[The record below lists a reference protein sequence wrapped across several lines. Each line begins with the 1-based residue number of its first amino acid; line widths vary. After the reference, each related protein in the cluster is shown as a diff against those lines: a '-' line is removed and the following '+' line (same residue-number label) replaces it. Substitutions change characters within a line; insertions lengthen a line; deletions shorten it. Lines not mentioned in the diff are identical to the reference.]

1 MFPDSDRGKSGNAFS
16 MSPKGERVV
25 PVKTSGVGGAKT
37 RQKGIFTMRTTNI
50 YILADLSYGSA
61 RFTKQMQQFIIKA
74 NRACQTEPNVQLHI
88 IGFNDKA
95 RILSPF
101 EPLRPQG
108 NPNFSSALELLS
120 SIVNYNKKYSHF
132 MTRSIVIWL
141 SSFNVMRG
149 YEGAFYKLNKQ
160 MEFSRAIRY
169 TIAYGLPDEYTQ
181 MARYTFA
188 SNLSGVLDYFS
199 ENRLKR
205 LIKQLKGNF

>member
-1 MFPDSDRGKSGNAFS
+1 
-16 MSPKGERVV
+16 
-25 PVKTSGVGGAKT
+25 
-37 RQKGIFTMRTTNI
+37 MRTINV
-50 YILADLSYGSA
+50 YILADISYNSA

-101 EPLRPQG
+101 EPLKPQG

-120 SIVNYNKKYSHF
+120 SIMNYNKKYSPF
-132 MTRSIVIWL
+132 ITRSIIIWL
-141 SSFNVMRG
+141 SSFNAMRG

-160 MEFSRAIRY
+160 AEFSRAIRY

>member
-1 MFPDSDRGKSGNAFS
+1 
-16 MSPKGERVV
+16 
-25 PVKTSGVGGAKT
+25 
-37 RQKGIFTMRTTNI
+37 MRTTNV

-74 NRACQTEPNVQLHI
+74 NRACQTEPSVQLHI

-95 RILSPF
+95 KILSPF

-120 SIVNYNKKYSHF
+120 SIVNYNKKHSHF

-149 YEGAFYKLNKQ
+149 YERAFYKLNKQ
-160 MEFSRAIRY
+160 TEFSRAIRY

-181 MARYTFA
+181 TARYTFA

-199 ENRLKR
+199 ENRLKK
-205 LIKQLKGNF
+205 LIKQVKGNF

>member
-1 MFPDSDRGKSGNAFS
+1 
-16 MSPKGERVV
+16 
-25 PVKTSGVGGAKT
+25 
-37 RQKGIFTMRTTNI
+37 MRTTNI
-50 YILADLSYGSA
+50 YIIADLSYNSA

-108 NPNFSSALELLS
+108 NPNFSSALGLLS
-120 SIVNYNKKYSHF
+120 SIMNYNKKYSHF
-132 MTRSIVIWL
+132 MTRSIIIWL

-160 MEFSRAIRY
+160 TEFSRAIRY

-181 MARYTFA
+181 MARYTFV

-199 ENRLKR
+199 ENRLKK
-205 LIKQLKGNF
+205 LIKQVKGNF

>member
-1 MFPDSDRGKSGNAFS
+1 
-16 MSPKGERVV
+16 
-25 PVKTSGVGGAKT
+25 
-37 RQKGIFTMRTTNI
+37 MRTTNI

-95 RILSPF
+95 RILFPF

-120 SIVNYNKKYSHF
+120 SIMNYNKKYSHF

-149 YEGAFYKLNKQ
+149 YEGTFYKLNKQ
-160 MEFSRAIRY
+160 AEFSKAIRY
-169 TIAYGLPDEYTQ
+169 TIAYGLTDEYTQ
-181 MARYTFA
+181 TARYTFA

-205 LIKQLKGNF
+205 LIKQVKNIF

>member
-1 MFPDSDRGKSGNAFS
+1 
-16 MSPKGERVV
+16 
-25 PVKTSGVGGAKT
+25 
-37 RQKGIFTMRTTNI
+37 MRTTNV

-61 RFTKQMQQFIIKA
+61 RFVKQMEQFIINA
-74 NRACQTEPNVQLHI
+74 NRACQTEPNAQLHI

-95 RILSPF
+95 KILSPF
-101 EPLRPQG
+101 EPLNPQG
-108 NPNFSSALELLS
+108 NPNFAQALDLLS
-120 SIVNYNKKYSHF
+120 SIMNYNKKYSPF
-132 MTRSIVIWL
+132 ITRSIIIWL

-160 MEFSRAIRY
+160 TEFSRAIRY

-199 ENRLKR
+199 ENRLKK
-205 LIKQLKGNF
+205 LIKQVKGYF

>member
-1 MFPDSDRGKSGNAFS
+1 
-16 MSPKGERVV
+16 
-25 PVKTSGVGGAKT
+25 
-37 RQKGIFTMRTTNI
+37 MRTTNI
-50 YILADLSYGSA
+50 YIIADLSYGSA

-108 NPNFSSALELLS
+108 NPNFPSALELLS
-120 SIVNYNKKYSHF
+120 SIMNYNKKYSHF

-160 MEFSRAIRY
+160 AEFSGAIRY

-181 MARYTFA
+181 TARYAFA

-205 LIKQLKGNF
+205 LIKQVKNIF

>member
-1 MFPDSDRGKSGNAFS
+1 
-16 MSPKGERVV
+16 
-25 PVKTSGVGGAKT
+25 
-37 RQKGIFTMRTTNI
+37 MRTTNV
-50 YILADLSYGSA
+50 YIIVDLSYGSA

-101 EPLRPQG
+101 EPLKPQG
-108 NPNFSSALELLS
+108 NPIFAQALDLLS
-120 SIVNYNKKYSHF
+120 SIMNYNRKYSPF

-149 YEGAFYKLNKQ
+149 YEGVFYKLNKQ
-160 MEFSRAIRY
+160 TEFSRAIRY

-181 MARYTFA
+181 TARYTFA
-188 SNLSGVLDYFS
+188 SNISGVLNYFS

-205 LIKQLKGNF
+205 LIKQVKGNF

>member
-1 MFPDSDRGKSGNAFS
+1 
-16 MSPKGERVV
+16 
-25 PVKTSGVGGAKT
+25 
-37 RQKGIFTMRTTNI
+37 MRTTNV
-50 YILADLSYGSA
+50 YILADVSYNSA
-61 RFTKQMQQFIIKA
+61 IFINQMQQFIIKA

-132 MTRSIVIWL
+132 MTRSIIIWL

-149 YEGAFYKLNKQ
+149 YERAFYKLNNQ
-160 MEFSRAIRY
+160 SEFSRSIRY
-169 TIAYGLPDEYTQ
+169 TIAYGLPDDYTQ
-181 MARYTFA
+181 AARYTFA
-188 SNLSGVLDYFS
+188 SNLNGVLDYFS
-199 ENRLKR
+199 ESRLKR
-205 LIKQLKGNF
+205 LIKQIKNTF

>member
-1 MFPDSDRGKSGNAFS
+1 
-16 MSPKGERVV
+16 
-25 PVKTSGVGGAKT
+25 
-37 RQKGIFTMRTTNI
+37 MRTTNI

-108 NPNFSSALELLS
+108 NPNFPSALELLS
-120 SIVNYNKKYSHF
+120 SIMNYNKKYSHF

-149 YEGAFYKLNKQ
+149 YTMASPQKNRGKYIGGSMPLKFNFKK
-160 MEFSRAIRY
+160 RIR
-169 TIAYGLPDEYTQ
+169 
-181 MARYTFA
+181 
-188 SNLSGVLDYFS
+188 
-199 ENRLKR
+199 
-205 LIKQLKGNF
+205 

>member
-1 MFPDSDRGKSGNAFS
+1 
-16 MSPKGERVV
+16 
-25 PVKTSGVGGAKT
+25 
-37 RQKGIFTMRTTNI
+37 MRTTNV

-132 MTRSIVIWL
+132 MTRSIIWL
-141 SSFNVMRG
+141 SSSNVMRG
-149 YEGAFYKLNKQ
+149 YEGAFHKLNKQ
-160 MEFSRAIRY
+160 TEY
-169 TIAYGLPDEYTQ
+169 TIAYRLPDEYTQ
-181 MARYTFA
+181 TARYTFA

-205 LIKQLKGNF
+205 LIKQVKNIF